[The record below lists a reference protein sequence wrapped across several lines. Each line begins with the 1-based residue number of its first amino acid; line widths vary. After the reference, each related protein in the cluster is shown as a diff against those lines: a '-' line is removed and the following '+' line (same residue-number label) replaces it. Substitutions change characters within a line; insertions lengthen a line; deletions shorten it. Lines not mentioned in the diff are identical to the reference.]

1 MPHRLIAA
9 RIRELG
15 PTLVGALVFLA
26 AGLWAFGAVAEE
38 VAEGDTGF
46 DDRVAR
52 WLHAHSTD
60 PLTTFFKAVT
70 ELGNGVV
77 LAGVT
82 AIAAY
87 LLARRGLFR
96 DALLMVLAFGGAEVL
111 SYGLKLGFRR
121 DRPFFADPLATES
134 TYSFP
139 SGHATVS
146 LATYGA
152 LAVVLARRVPKGRA
166 RLACLGGAALLI
178 SLIGFSRLYLGVHYL
193 SDVLAGFSA
202 GTAWLA
208 LCVVALDL
216 HERFRARG
224 QTSR

>member
-1 MPHRLIAA
+1 MPHRLNGA
-9 RIRELG
+9 RVRELG
-15 PTLVGALVFLA
+15 PTLVGGLLLLA
-26 AGLWAFGAVAEE
+26 AGLWAFGAIADE

-46 DDRVAR
+46 DDRLAR
-52 WLHAHSTD
+52 WLHAHATD
-60 PLTTFFKAVT
+60 SLTTFFKAVT

-77 LAGVT
+77 LAGVA

-87 LLARRGLFR
+87 LLARRGHRR
-96 DALLMVLAFGGAEVL
+96 DALLVVLAFVGAEVL

-121 DRPFFADPLATES
+121 DRPFFTDPLASES

-139 SGHATVS
+139 SGHSTVS

-152 LAVVLARRVPKGRA
+152 LAVVLARHVPRRW
-166 RLACLGGAALLI
+166 RLAVLGGAALLV

-193 SDVLAGFSA
+193 SDVLAGFAA

-216 HERFRARG
+216 HERFRQRA